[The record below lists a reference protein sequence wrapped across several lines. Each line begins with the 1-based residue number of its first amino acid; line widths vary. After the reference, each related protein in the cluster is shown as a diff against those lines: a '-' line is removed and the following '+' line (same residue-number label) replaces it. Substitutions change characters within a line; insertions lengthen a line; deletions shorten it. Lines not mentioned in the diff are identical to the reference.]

1 MSAVKTI
8 ILTVALLSFPLIQ
21 LIAGVVIGDW
31 LEQRRWK
38 KHNDNVGKRE

>member
-1 MSAVKTI
+1 MPAVKTM
-8 ILTVALLSFPLIQ
+8 ILVGALLVFPLFQ

-31 LEQRRWK
+31 IEQRRWK